1 MYKEKPQEVPVP
13 NNTESQI
20 YHTQWRIGTILMI
33 FPNSSVWKFHLSNG
47 KTRDSTTRFLFRESE
62 PLLLLE
68 PQNQRKPQNFKKWA
82 IIFKRHY
89 RLRTNGHISRTLRHF
104 NTILDPDSFRTPS
117 SPPRAR
123 QGLCDWNTGS
133 TAWHVCNTEVKD
145 NAQIHD
151 IYKLTFQTVDTKCGW
166 KHQYSTKLLLRI
178 IIKTSDCQETP
189 AKLMQFLGFFCW
201 ALILAP
207 KKIWRPP
214 LFQGQ
219 LLDSPP
225 KSEFLFKKAGA

>member
-1 MYKEKPQEVPVP
+1 
-13 NNTESQI
+13 
-20 YHTQWRIGTILMI
+20 MI

-68 PQNQRKPQNFKKWA
+68 PQNQRKPQNFKKCA

-189 AKLMQFLGFFCW
+189 AKLMQFLGLFFGPW
-201 ALILAP
+201 SWPP
-207 KKIWRPP
+207 KKFDDLHCFKGSFWIR
-214 LFQGQ
+214 LQKVNFCSRKQGHR
-219 LLDSPP
+219 LGPC
-225 KSEFLFKKAGA
+225 